1 RPRVGRL
8 EPARHLVLALRAGLE
23 VLQPIFDAVLDP
35 LVVARFEMQA
45 VELRSRAPVAAVQRV
60 VAAQEDRRRDRSITI
75 CGEFHH
81 DGLRQE
87 LGNPYE
93 EFGAQIVLVAA
104 RLERVLGERE
114 YRAPQGGIQL
124 ISMQGAKADA
134 CFLDAAPL
142 SQRLLALVRA
152 KSGDE
157 ILEGAIAPVVPMELA
172 VVPRKKTGLH
182 EQRELLRRGE
192 KNVYRRAGAG
202 FGVLHQRLDQL
213 RTYGGPILAASR
225 EQPRARNRGERHHAD
240 ERSEE

>member
-1 RPRVGRL
+1 
-8 EPARHLVLALRAGLE
+8 
-23 VLQPIFDAVLDP
+23 
-35 LVVARFEMQA
+35 
-45 VELRSRAPVAAVQRV
+45 
-60 VAAQEDRRRDRSITI
+60 
-75 CGEFHH
+75 
-81 DGLRQE
+81 
-87 LGNPYE
+87 
-93 EFGAQIVLVAA
+93 
-104 RLERVLGERE
+104 
-114 YRAPQGGIQL
+114 L

-202 FGVLHQRLDQL
+202 FGVLHQRLDQH

-225 EQPRARNRGERHHAD
+225 EQPRARNRGARHHAD
-240 ERSEE
+240 ELGVVGQAGLVVGAGPAPVEDELSPGMIFLIQRQRAGERAI